1 MVILISPLDWGL
13 GHATRCIPIINEL
26 LANGHSVVCAT
37 DGNAHEIL
45 QKEFPLVQHV
55 PLKGYNIK
63 YSKGN
68 SQTIKLL
75 LQLPKAMNAIW
86 REHRQIGKLIDEHNI
101 DIVISDNR
109 YGLYSTKAKTI
120 FITHQIYI
128 KTPFKFL
135 SSIAN
140 TVNHW
145 FISKFDKCWIPDID
159 DFINISGELS
169 YNEVG
174 NSFIKRQLRLK
185 KLSYIAP
192 LSHLS
197 HKETKNE
204 KDDSILAIISGVEP
218 QRSILEK
225 ILIKEL
231 VKCGKKAEMVLG
243 KTGNNEIVKS
253 GQLTIYSYLDGEQL
267 RDKIIS
273 AKTII
278 CRSGYSTLMD
288 MAVLK
293 KNPILIPTPGQT
305 EQEYLAKYAQECGWA
320 YCMLQNS
327 INIDEAIKKT
337 QSLKTLDISIGNYLK
352 LEIEQLNSFQNENIR
367 L

>member
-26 LANGHSVVCAT
+26 IYNGHSVICAA
-37 DGNAHEIL
+37 DGDTRKIL
-45 QKEFPLVQHV
+45 QKEFPFVEHV
-55 PLKGYNIK
+55 PFKGYNIK

-75 LQLPKAMNAIW
+75 LQLPKAMNSIW
-86 REHRQIGKLIDEHNI
+86 REHRQIGKLIDKHNI

-128 KTPFKFL
+128 KTPFKWL
-135 SSIAN
+135 SSVAN
-140 TVNHW
+140 IINHW
-145 FISKFDKCWIPDID
+145 FISKFDKCWIPDVD

-169 YNEVG
+169 YNEAG
-174 NSFIKRQLRLK
+174 NTFINRQLRLK

-197 HKETKNE
+197 HKENKSE
-204 KDDSILAIISGVEP
+204 QCDSILAIISGTEP

-225 ILIKEL
+225 KLINKLIKY
-231 VKCGKKAEMVLG
+231 GKKADIILG
-243 KTGNNEIVKS
+243 KTGNNNVIQSE
-253 GQLTIYSYLDGEQL
+253 QLTIYSYLDGEQL
-267 RDKIIS
+267 SNKIQS

-288 MAVLK
+288 MVILK

-305 EQEYLAKYAQECGWA
+305 EQEYLARYAQECGWA
-320 YCMLQNS
+320 YCMLQDN
-327 INIDEAIKKT
+327 INIEEAIKKS
-337 QSLKTLDISIGNYLK
+337 QSLKTLDINIGNYLK
-352 LEIEQLNSFQNENIR
+352 LEIEQLNS